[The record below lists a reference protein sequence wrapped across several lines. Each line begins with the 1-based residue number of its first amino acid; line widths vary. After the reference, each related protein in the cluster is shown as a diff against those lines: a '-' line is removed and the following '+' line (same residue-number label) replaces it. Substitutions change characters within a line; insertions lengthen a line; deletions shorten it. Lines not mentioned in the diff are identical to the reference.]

1 MSAITLNQ
9 LEKNQ
14 VYQIQE
20 IAPSAEFGELDWSV
34 TQRLQDLGFGRGQTV
49 EIVARGVFGVGPYAV
64 RLGNF
69 SQFSLRRAE
78 AQKVLCVA
86 VQAA

>member
-9 LEKNQ
+9 LEKKQ

-20 IAPSAEFGELDWSV
+20 I
-34 TQRLQDLGFGRGQTV
+34 
-49 EIVARGVFGVGPYAV
+49 VGPYAV
-64 RLGNF
+64 RLGNL
-69 SQFSLRRAE
+69 SQCSLRRAE

>member
-34 TQRLQDLGFGRGQTV
+34 

-64 RLGNF
+64 RLGNL